1 MSLSPWGGSLC
12 LQVPELEK
20 PTVRILRPERVL
32 GIIRAIKE
40 QGSSK
45 LQVPGPS
52 TVLSS
57 PPPHHTHPNF
67 CIPPSTQMHAALRGL
82 LVQGEKPQTSWGE
95 LCVQAALCFPL
106 MQAINISQAPNLP
119 PTHTPRR
126 ED

>member
-1 MSLSPWGGSLC
+1 MVSAGPGGGGSLGNGEREQGLGAPSPSGVSLSPWGGSLC

-57 PPPHHTHPNF
+57 PPPHHTP
-67 CIPPSTQMHAALRGL
+67 
-82 LVQGEKPQTSWGE
+82 
-95 LCVQAALCFPL
+95 
-106 MQAINISQAPNLP
+106 
-119 PTHTPRR
+119 
-126 ED
+126 

>member
-1 MSLSPWGGSLC
+1 MVSAGPGGGVPGERGERARAGGTQPLWGVPEPLGGSLC

-57 PPPHHTHPNF
+57 PPPHHTP
-67 CIPPSTQMHAALRGL
+67 
-82 LVQGEKPQTSWGE
+82 
-95 LCVQAALCFPL
+95 
-106 MQAINISQAPNLP
+106 
-119 PTHTPRR
+119 
-126 ED
+126 